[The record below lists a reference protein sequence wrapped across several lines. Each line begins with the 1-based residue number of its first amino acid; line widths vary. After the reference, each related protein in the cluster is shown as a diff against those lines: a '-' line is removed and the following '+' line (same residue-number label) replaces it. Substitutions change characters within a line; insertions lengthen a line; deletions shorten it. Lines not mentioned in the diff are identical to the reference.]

1 MIIADFPSSELRKA
15 LCKPGIFYRIGP
27 FTLHLQS
34 DLSGLA
40 ELIQR
45 LYADYSL
52 TKDTAFADFHVVL
65 HRPYGL
71 RRWWRPQVQ
80 FQAHIETPLPPFPQD
95 KVLPHFEW
103 GLNWCVATHAHHYL
117 MLHAAVLEK
126 QGSAV
131 LLPAWPGSGKST
143 LCTALSYRGWRLLSD
158 EFALVRPADLALI
171 PFPRPISLKNES
183 IAVIRTFAPDAVMGP
198 EFPKTHKGTVVH
210 VRPPRDSVI
219 RSQEPARA
227 HWIIFPHFEA
237 NATLSLKTLPKERA
251 FLKLAGNS
259 FNYELIGLRGFETV
273 SGLIDSCD
281 CYLLTYSDL
290 EQAIA
295 RLNPLAAGELTKADI
310 LEFAEE

>member
-1 MIIADFPSSELRKA
+1 MRFSELSLGELRRRLHEPGLFFRIEPFCVHLHSNLADFPPL
-15 LCKPGIFYRIGP
+15 L
-27 FTLHLQS
+27 
-34 DLSGLA
+34 
-40 ELIQR
+40 QR
-45 LYADYSL
+45 LYADYHICE
-52 TKDTAFADFHVVL
+52 AAFFADFHIFL
-65 HRPYGL
+65 DRSKGW

-80 FQAHIETPLPPFPQD
+80 FRVDIEVPFSPFPAD
-95 KVLPHFEW
+95 TALPFMEW
-103 GLNWCVATHAHHYL
+103 GLNWCVGQRVYHL
-117 MLHAAVLEK
+117 LLLHSGVLER
-126 QGSAV
+126 QGQAI

-143 LCTALSYRGWRLLSD
+143 LCAALSYRGWRLLSD
-158 EFALVRPADLALI
+158 EFALVRPADLAII
-171 PFPRPISLKNES
+171 PFPRPIPLKNES
-183 IAVIRTFAPDAVMGP
+183 IAVIRAFAPEAIMGP
-198 EFPKTHKGTVVH
+198 AFPKTRKGTVAH

-227 HWIIFPHFEA
+227 RWIIFPHFEA
-237 NATLSLKTLPKERA
+237 NATLRLKTLPKERA

-295 RLNPLAAGELTKADI
+295 QLNALAAGELTKADI